1 MKASCVLEVSCF
13 VVNLP
18 VPFAFTRRQNS
29 KMAPMILVVN
39 DGLLPKVHID
49 VPMK

>member
-1 MKASCVLEVSCF
+1 MKASCVLELSCF

-18 VPFAFTRRQNS
+18 VLFAFTRRQNS
-29 KMAPMILVVN
+29 KTETVILVVN
-39 DGLLPKVHID
+39 DGLLPKVNID